1 VASEALL
8 VSARFSVEKGTWP
21 ASPSA
26 VAMAAVAHSPAATRG
41 VAPLVWP
48 PPAVAATATGSVAVA
63 AAAAAHMT
71 LASAR
76 MNAVSLVV
84 PWKPVTAYMHYHEA
98 AQVKS
103 IDSVRRAAAAAAAAD
118 AAIAAAE
125 VAPAAPTAV
134 SACASTLATWTCK
147 LAGAQGAEIGA
158 TAVAAVAAAAAA
170 GGAVAS
176 TAGSAGS
183 AAAAAAAA
191 ATVNAQCDKS
201 VKLYHTKH
209 SCDGLLFQLAVSVAT
224 AFILPSNRCIDG
236 KLWTLSNLDS
246 RSSQAPK
253 VCLFDSV
260 RLDCGWCM
268 LYRWEIVDTIQ
279 F

>member
-1 VASEALL
+1 M
-8 VSARFSVEKGTWP
+8 ARTVVQCG
-21 ASPSA
+21 SA
-26 VAMAAVAHSPAATRG
+26 VWAGHDAFLDSRG
-41 VAPLVWP
+41 CRFLWQPL
-48 PPAVAATATGSVAVA
+48 
-63 AAAAAHMT
+63 M
-71 LASAR
+71 R
-76 MNAVSLVV
+76 
-84 PWKPVTAYMHYHEA
+84 
-98 AQVKS
+98 
-103 IDSVRRAAAAAAAAD
+103 
-118 AAIAAAE
+118 
-125 VAPAAPTAV
+125 
-134 SACASTLATWTCK
+134 CASLAPEPN
-147 LAGAQGAEIGA
+147 AGAGAGA
-158 TAVAAVAAAAAA
+158 GAA
-170 GGAVAS
+170 
-176 TAGSAGS
+176 